1 MIGSKGKGCRK
12 ETYQRDAI
20 EKRKLGEDG
29 SLLERDVVEAEDE
42 DGDETTK
49 LLYTVSNGGLNQ
61 LGGE

>member
-29 SLLERDVVEAEDE
+29 SLLERD
-42 DGDETTK
+42 GDETTK
-49 LLYTVSNGGLNQ
+49 LSYTVSNGGLNQ